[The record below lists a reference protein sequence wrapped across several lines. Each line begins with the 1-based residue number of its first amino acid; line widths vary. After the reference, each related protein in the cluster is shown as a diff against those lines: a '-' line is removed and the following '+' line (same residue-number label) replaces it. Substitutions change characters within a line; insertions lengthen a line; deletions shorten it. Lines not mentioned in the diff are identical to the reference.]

1 MKRFISYLYE
11 YGQGRK
17 IRNIGFAKVELKDS
31 EGIMQIHGKGIQPP
45 GQGKVKVYLCYE
57 RKGSC
62 IGIFQGEIQH
72 TEPAVDYRL
81 VYTSEDTA
89 GQENFDKI
97 AGIVLKTDDGRTY
110 AALWGEKLIDP
121 EMMKDQAD
129 LAKEFPLESKESQ
142 QEETKKLTNE
152 TAADS
157 EAASPDES
165 GSGMQ
170 EQEAPAEIV
179 EDVQEQ
185 ETPVEIVEET
195 MGVKESGPEEQVSEP
210 EEFPENESVEQARP
224 TEEVRTEPQA
234 EPEPEMS
241 EMRMPKLQAE
251 PATDEKLLHEMGCE
265 ETCQEPVIQ
274 YEKITREDLAKLPRC
289 EWGNANN
296 TFLLHGYR
304 NYHHLLLIDDE
315 GQMWLGVPGVYHERE
330 QMAASSCGFPRFWR
344 IPAEELGLS
353 QEERNDREDFGYW
366 CRKVRKRR

>member
-62 IGIFQGEIQH
+62 VGIFQGEIQH

-81 VYTSEDTA
+81 VYTSEDTG

-142 QEETKKLTNE
+142 QEET
-152 TAADS
+152 
-157 EAASPDES
+157 
-165 GSGMQ
+165 Q
-170 EQEAPAEIV
+170 QI
-179 EDVQEQ
+179 
-185 ETPVEIVEET
+185 
-195 MGVKESGPEEQVSEP
+195 KESEPEEQISGP
-210 EEFPENESVEQARP
+210 EEFPENESAKQERP
-224 TEEVRTEPQA
+224 AEEERTEPQT
-234 EPEPEMS
+234 EPKQELP
-241 EMRMPKLQAE
+241 EMRMPNPQAE
-251 PATDEKLLHEMGCE
+251 PAADEKLLHEMGFE

-315 GQMWLGVPGVYHERE
+315 GQRWLGVPGVYHERE

-344 IPAEELGLS
+344 IPAEELELS

>member
-31 EGIMQIHGKGIQPP
+31 EGIMQIHGKGIQSS

-62 IGIFQGEIQH
+62 AGIFQGEIQH

-81 VYTSEDTA
+81 VYTSEDTG

-142 QEETKKLTNE
+142 PEETKKLTDE
-152 TAADS
+152 TATDS
-157 EAASPDES
+157 DAASLD
-165 GSGMQ
+165 
-170 EQEAPAEIV
+170 
-179 EDVQEQ
+179 
-185 ETPVEIVEET
+185 EIVEET
-195 MGVKESGPEEQVSEP
+195 QQIKESQP
-210 EEFPENESVEQARP
+210 EEFPENESAKQERP
-224 TEEVRTEPQA
+224 IEEEITEPQTEPEPKQELPEIRMSNPQA
-234 EPEPEMS
+234 EP
-241 EMRMPKLQAE
+241 A
-251 PATDEKLLHEMGCE
+251 ADEKLLHEMGCG

-274 YEKITREDLAKLPRC
+274 YEKITREELAKLPRC

-315 GQMWLGVPGVYHERE
+315 GQRWLGVPGVYHERE

-344 IPAEELGLS
+344 IPAEELELS